1 MDKSKISGPLGP
13 RRRVAVELKRLRERR
28 QLNLAD
34 VAGAPEVLI
43 STSKLSRLENAQ
55 GKPRQRDVRDLI
67 RFYGLEGTQRGARL
81 LKWVE
86 LAQVPGWW
94 SDYDDLPDGYD
105 RHLAYE
111 ADAAVERVYTI
122 PFVPALLQTDDY
134 AAAVFR
140 HMERRSDE
148 EISQLMEIRQKRKE
162 ALADRDGLDPLR
174 LVAVIHESA
183 LRQAVG
189 SAQILR
195 DQLDVLLDHLDRPDN
210 VSLGILPF
218 SAAPIRSMTC
228 MYAYFEYEDPEDLE
242 QDVVYIETPAGFW
255 SIEEPK
261 EVSEYKGWHAELV
274 NAATDRDGSYALIRT
289 ARDSV

>member
-1 MDKSKISGPLGP
+1 MDKVSGPLGP

-28 QLNLAD
+28 KLNLAD

-67 RFYGLEGTQRGARL
+67 RFYGLEGTQRGAQL

-122 PFVPALLQTDDY
+122 PFIPALLQSDDY

-140 HMERRSDE
+140 HMDRWSDE
-148 EISQLMEIRQKRKE
+148 EISQLMEIRRKRKE
-162 ALADRDGLDPLR
+162 ALVVRDGLDPLR

-189 SAQILR
+189 SPQILR
-195 DQLDVLLDHLDRPDN
+195 DQLDVLLDRLDQPGN

-242 QDVVYIETPAGFW
+242 QDVVYLETPAGFW

-261 EVSEYKGWHAELV
+261 EVAEYKVWHAELAD
-274 NAATDRDGSYALIRT
+274 AATDTDGSRALIRT
-289 ARDSV
+289 ARDNA

>member
-1 MDKSKISGPLGP
+1 MDKVSGPLGP

-28 QLNLAD
+28 ELNLAD

-67 RFYGLEGTQRGARL
+67 RFYGLEGTQRAAQL

-86 LAQVPGWW
+86 LAQIPGWW
-94 SDYDDLPDGYD
+94 SDYDELPAGYD

-122 PFVPALLQTDDY
+122 PFIPALLQTDDY

-140 HMERRSDE
+140 HMERRSDD
-148 EISQLMEIRQKRKE
+148 EIRQLMEMRRKRKE
-162 ALADRDGLDPLR
+162 ALVARDGLEPLR
-174 LVAVIHESA
+174 LVAVTHESA
-183 LRQAVG
+183 LHQAVG
-189 SAQILR
+189 SPQILR
-195 DQLDVLLDHLDRPDN
+195 DQLGVLLDHMDQPDN
-210 VSLGILPF
+210 VGLRVLPF

-242 QDVVYIETPAGFW
+242 QDVVYIETHAGFW

-261 EVSEYKGWHAELV
+261 QVAEYKDWHAELV
-274 NAATDRDGSYALIRT
+274 DAAADRDGSRALIQT
-289 ARDSV
+289 ARDSI